1 MEEGEEME
9 EEEMEEGEEMDHEE
23 EESEEILN
31 PAFNR
36 FFN

>member
-1 MEEGEEME
+1 M

>member
-1 MEEGEEME
+1 MEEGEEM